1 MIYRGLDASLPGVDL
16 SKPYETTNVTLDR
29 LSDFDA
35 ESVREGLDATSL
47 DDARNKVENLA
58 EKMSP
63 EGAP

>member
-1 MIYRGLDASLPGVDL
+1 MDL
-16 SKPYETTNVTLDR
+16 SKPYETTNVTRGR
-29 LSDFDA
+29 LSGFDA

-58 EKMSP
+58 EKMSA